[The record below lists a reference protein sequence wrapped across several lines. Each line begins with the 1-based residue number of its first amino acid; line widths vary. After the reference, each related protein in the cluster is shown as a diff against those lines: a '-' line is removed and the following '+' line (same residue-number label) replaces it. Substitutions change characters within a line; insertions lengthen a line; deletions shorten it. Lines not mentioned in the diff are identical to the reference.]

1 MALNTDYIFLSIYM
15 KHRVRDMSVGNSF
28 DNKMAPIPYADLRA
42 GEEIDCSRIRGGK
55 VRVVDVVPER
65 ITLEAEGKTYELELE
80 EKVGC
85 GDYAVDNPFVSLE
98 TIELFFY
105 YEYRSPYNQAIWV
118 FDYVRRCHSVTTG
131 SVNSRTTKYEKKVL
145 NLLNRAGREGYTDAY
160 VLKALLDT
168 CNNWSTMVICRMS
181 QFKGLLLQAVRKGAL
196 GPDHDLAWQVM
207 GMAATNNDPNEFID
221 DKDLYYDL
229 LATAAEEGCDEARDI
244 MNEIWPPEQIIEED

>member
-85 GDYAVDNPFVSLE
+85 GDYAVD
-98 TIELFFY
+98 
-105 YEYRSPYNQAIWV
+105 
-118 FDYVRRCHSVTTG
+118 
-131 SVNSRTTKYEKKVL
+131 K
-145 NLLNRAGREGYTDAY
+145 
-160 VLKALLDT
+160 
-168 CNNWSTMVICRMS
+168 
-181 QFKGLLLQAVRKGAL
+181 
-196 GPDHDLAWQVM
+196 